1 MKQLEASPPVRA
13 TVDEIAEG
21 VATEKLSPFD
31 AMLRFCK
38 LCKILRTGDLICD
51 WHKDFI
57 TVPEACDVC
66 LPIIKE

>member
-13 TVDEIAEG
+13 MVDEIAEG

-51 WHKDFI
+51 WHKNFI
-57 TVPEACDVC
+57 TVPEACEVC